1 MRSKELSKLIWVLD
15 KSRKEQAF
23 CIAGKDVCSNEWVR
37 LVSDESGCALTAE
50 QAKVHYSG
58 ASVKEPWDVKVND
71 LVRVNFKGASPINGQ
86 AENWVIAEYV
96 WTLCNHLKGK
106 VCVERFFDFPES
118 IWGEGGRIS
127 DDDVDLQQNSLYLI
141 NVKDFQIYHLDSSL
155 NGKRKVK
162 SSFVFNNII
171 YSNISVTDPNYYYAD
186 DQFLGDVSLVVSL
199 GQEYDGYHYKIVAKI
214 FKDGEIR

>member
-1 MRSKELSKLIWVLD
+1 MKGFLIF
-15 KSRKEQAF
+15 Q
-23 CIAGKDVCSNEWVR
+23 
-37 LVSDESGCALTAE
+37 
-50 QAKVHYSG
+50 KVFG
-58 ASVKEPWDVKVND
+58 
-71 LVRVNFKGASPINGQ
+71 R
-86 AENWVIAEYV
+86 
-96 WTLCNHLKGK
+96 
-106 VCVERFFDFPES
+106 
-118 IWGEGGRIS
+118 EGGRIS

>member
-1 MRSKELSKLIWVLD
+1 MRSKELSKLIWVLA

-71 LVRVNFKGASPINGQ
+71 LVRVNFKGSSPINGQ

-155 NGKRKVK
+155 NGKKKSKVK
-162 SSFVFNNII
+162 FCF
-171 YSNISVTDPNYYYAD
+171 
-186 DQFLGDVSLVVSL
+186 
-199 GQEYDGYHYKIVAKI
+199 
-214 FKDGEIR
+214 